1 MDEFDDCRGSELPT
15 RFGIVYCRLAKTL
28 KGGLDVAATYIHTC
42 YRILDPEKSIDFYT
56 NKMGLKLVGEMHF
69 DTATNYFLAAE
80 ADASEPML
88 ELTHNHDQSER
99 YDMGDGYSH
108 VAFTVDDIEGTVS
121 KLEEQGVEV
130 ALAPKT
136 MTVEGHD
143 YRIAFVVDPDGYRIE
158 LLERGTM
165 KVGDIIQ

>member
-1 MDEFDDCRGSELPT
+1 MPVS
-15 RFGIVYCRLAKTL
+15 
-28 KGGLDVAATYIHTC
+28 ATYIHTC
-42 YRILDPEKSIDFYT
+42 YRILDPERSKDFYVGKL
-56 NKMGLKLVGEMHF
+56 KMKLVGEMRF
-69 DTATNYFLAAE
+69 DTATNYFFAMA
-80 ADASEPML
+80 ADASQPML
-88 ELTHNHDQSER
+88 ELTHNHDRTEP
-99 YDMGDGYSH
+99 YDTGDGYSH
-108 VAFTVDDIEGTVS
+108 VAFTVDDLEGTVA
-121 KLEEQGVEV
+121 KLEQGGVEV